1 MGSESL
7 SHRFAAKDP
16 TFHGKLN
23 EDEKSS
29 SHGSMSHTSGTQPVS
44 VSNGSE
50 SSSSIVKHNHKPN
63 SKYRRLIKLFRQ
75 QLSHTETT
83 VNAIESL
90 SKSSGDRK
98 NQMLLS
104 TREQIHKLYQRL
116 ENLRNDLSIRDHE
129 HVDSIKH
136 DIEHL
141 IDDLKSYKMNFDNED
156 SINTID
162 YLVGF
167 PVNIS
172 DNDTDDDETLV
183 YF

>member
-1 MGSESL
+1 MGSEGL
-7 SHRFAAKDP
+7 SHRFAAEDP

-23 EDEKSS
+23 EDKKSS

-44 VSNGSE
+44 VSNGPE
-50 SSSSIVKHNHKPN
+50 SSSSIVKHNHQPN
-63 SKYRRLIKLFRQ
+63 SKYKKFIKLFRR
-75 QLSHTETT
+75 QLSHIETT
-83 VNAIESL
+83 VNAIDLL
-90 SKSSGDRK
+90 SKSSD
-98 NQMLLS
+98 NQQSELLLS
-104 TREQIHKLYQRL
+104 TRDRIQNLYERL

-136 DIEHL
+136 DIQQL
-141 IDDLKSYKMNFDNED
+141 IDDLKSYKMNFDNVD
-156 SINTID
+156 SID

-172 DNDTDDDETLV
+172 DNDTDEDETLV

>member
-1 MGSESL
+1 MGSEGL
-7 SHRFAAKDP
+7 SHRFAAEDP

-23 EDEKSS
+23 EDKKSS
-29 SHGSMSHTSGTQPVS
+29 SHSSMSHTSGTQPVS
-44 VSNGSE
+44 VSNGPE
-50 SSSSIVKHNHKPN
+50 SSSSIAKHNNKPN
-63 SKYRRLIKLFRQ
+63 SKYKRFIKLFRR
-75 QLSHTETT
+75 QLSHIKTT

-90 SKSSGDRK
+90 SKPSDDQQS
-98 NQMLLS
+98 QLLLS
-104 TREQIHKLYQRL
+104 TRDRIQNLYERL

-136 DIEHL
+136 DIQQL
-141 IDDLKSYKMNFDNED
+141 IDDLKSYKMNFDNVD

-167 PVNIS
+167 PVNMS
-172 DNDTDDDETLV
+172 DNDSDKDETLV